1 MNVFLLK
8 VRIYCET
15 LIVCEEGQD
24 LVEYA
29 LVVALVAFG
38 AVLGMKGLA
47 SGINSEFNVISST
60 LTTDI

>member
-15 LIVCEEGQD
+15 LIANEDGQD
-24 LVEYA
+24 MVEYA

-60 LTTDI
+60 LTTDL